1 MGSPYPWHYDLRWP
15 FYHLRPSLRRHV
27 ALPRQPLAAR
37 FAGAPEDLG
46 VDRELCRVLLFGDL
60 MGLTGDRVP
69 TASPS
74 IQHLFSRAD
83 LVIGNCEAP
92 LVREHNNASAR
103 YLMNLSLGTA
113 YLRDFFDRFACDPS
127 RSLLSIANN
136 HAADAGDSGLLAT
149 EARLASLGVEPLG
162 ARAGQP
168 QLLTVREVR
177 GLRLGIAAW
186 TTWMNARFSSP
197 KLGVATAAHAA
208 AFDWRAARRD
218 LQLDTLLATPHW
230 EWEFQHV
237 PHSETLLTARG
248 LAAAGVDAIAGHHP
262 HVLQPLAL
270 LPRPT
275 IPAIP
280 AISSAPPPPSV
291 CAFSL
296 GNLFARTLTWPHRLG
311 ALLELSLST
320 TGPRRG
326 QVVAYHLHPTV
337 QLDPGARNGAASV
350 VTLAEAPPALRTKLE
365 SRLATLFAT
374 RES

>member
-1 MGSPYPWHYDLRWP
+1 MGSPYPWHYDVRWP

-37 FAGAPEDLG
+37 FADAPEDGDVDRG
-46 VDRELCRVLLFGDL
+46 VDRDLCRVLFFGDL

-69 TASPS
+69 TASPA
-74 IQHLFSRAD
+74 IQQLFARAD

-92 LVREHNNASAR
+92 LVREHNDASAR
-103 YLMNLSLGTA
+103 YLMKLSLGTA

-127 RSLLSIANN
+127 RTTLSVANN

-149 EARLASLGVEPLG
+149 EARLASLGIEPLG
-162 ARAGQP
+162 ARAGHP
-168 QLLTVREVR
+168 QLLAVREVR
-177 GLRLGIAAW
+177 GLRLGVAAW

-197 KLGVATAAHAA
+197 QVGVATAAHAA
-208 AFDWRAARRD
+208 AFDWRAARAS

-237 PHSETLLTARG
+237 PHAETLLTARG
-248 LAAAGVDAIAGHHP
+248 LAAGGVDAIAGHHP

-270 LPRPT
+270 LGSSSSTRP
-275 IPAIP
+275 
-280 AISSAPPPPSV
+280 SAPTV

-311 ALLELSLST
+311 ALLELSLAT

-337 QLDPGARNGAASV
+337 QLDATTPRAAASV
-350 VTLAEAPPALRTKLE
+350 VTLAESPAPLRTKLE
-365 SRLATLFAT
+365 ARLSALFAT
-374 RES
+374 RER

>member
-15 FYHLRPSLRRHV
+15 FYHLRPSLHRHV
-27 ALPRQPLAAR
+27 ALPRQPLAQR
-37 FAGAPEDLG
+37 FASAPAD
-46 VDRELCRVLLFGDL
+46 DRADRDGLCRVLLFGDL

-69 TASPS
+69 AASPAV
-74 IQHLFSRAD
+74 QQLFARAE

-92 LVREHNNASAR
+92 LVREHNDARAR
-103 YLMNLSLGTA
+103 YLMKLSLGTA
-113 YLRDFFDRFACDPS
+113 YLRDFFDRFACDPA
-127 RSLLSIANN
+127 RTMLSVANN
-136 HAADAGDSGLLAT
+136 HAADAGDAGLVAT
-149 EARLASLGVEPLG
+149 EARLSSLGVTPLG
-162 ARAGQP
+162 ARAGRP
-168 QLLTVREVR
+168 ELLAVREVR
-177 GLRLGIAAW
+177 GLRLGVAAW

-197 KLGVATAAHAA
+197 QQGCATAAHAA
-208 AFDWRAARRD
+208 AFDWRAARAS

-237 PHSETLLTARG
+237 PHAETLLTARG

-270 LPRPT
+270 LGEPSRPSG
-275 IPAIP
+275 P
-280 AISSAPPPPSV
+280 SRPSV

-311 ALLELSLST
+311 GLLELSLAT

-337 QLDPGARNGAASV
+337 QLDATSADRTASV
-350 VTLAEAPPALRTKLE
+350 VTLAEAPTPLRAKLE
-365 SRLATLFAT
+365 ARLAALFA
-374 RES
+374 S